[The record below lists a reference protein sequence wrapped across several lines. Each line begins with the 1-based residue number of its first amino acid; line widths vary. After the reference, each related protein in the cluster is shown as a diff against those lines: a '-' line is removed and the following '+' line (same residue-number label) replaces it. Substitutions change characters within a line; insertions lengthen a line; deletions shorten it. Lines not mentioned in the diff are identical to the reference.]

1 MIVRLEST
9 TSTMRDA
16 AELAAKGAPHGTV
29 VAAARQTR
37 GIGRHGH
44 TWHSE
49 PDGGLYMSIILR
61 LPGHGPEVTLALGL
75 AVQVAVSDFAST
87 DLRWPNDVMLNHRKL
102 AGILVQTQ
110 SGALIA
116 GIGINVNQIA
126 FPDDLNG
133 VATSLRIETGLEIPM
148 DSVLDRVLAESLR
161 YTGKTKPEILRLFDE
176 RSTYARGKAVEVDGR
191 YKGVTAGLDPNGFL
205 TVRTAT
211 GIETVLAGGVREIS

>member
-1 MIVRLEST
+1 
-9 TSTMRDA
+9 
-16 AELAAKGAPHGTV
+16 
-29 VAAARQTR
+29 
-37 GIGRHGH
+37 
-44 TWHSE
+44 
-49 PDGGLYMSIILR
+49 MSIILR
-61 LPGHGPEVTLALGL
+61 LPAHGPEVTLALGL
-75 AVQVAVSDFAST
+75 AVQEAVSNLVSA

-102 AGILVQTQ
+102 AGILVQAQ
-110 SGALIA
+110 AGALIA

-126 FPDDLNG
+126 FPDDLIG
-133 VATSLRIETGLEIPM
+133 VATSLRIETGRDIPM